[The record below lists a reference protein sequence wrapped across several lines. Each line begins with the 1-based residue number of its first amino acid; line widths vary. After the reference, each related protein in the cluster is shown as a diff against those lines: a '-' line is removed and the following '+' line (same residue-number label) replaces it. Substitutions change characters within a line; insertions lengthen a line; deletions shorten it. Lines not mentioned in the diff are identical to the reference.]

1 MIWASISE
9 RRLWMARAKVIL
21 VDADVIAHFIATGHI
36 MELNGILSPHQLYV
50 VENVYREATR
60 HPGDANRKQK
70 VDEWIKDSKT
80 CVIKFPSQNQNIK
93 REFFKLKHDNGLLG
107 DGECACMAMARYG
120 QETIASSNF
129 RDVAPYCDANDI
141 EYIGVMDILQIAIN
155 KGYWTD
161 EQCDQ
166 FIMDAIKENN
176 ARFPVD
182 RMEVYKTEKDLGGF

>member
-1 MIWASISE
+1 
-9 RRLWMARAKVIL
+9 MARAKVIL

-93 REFFKLKHDNGLLG
+93 REFFKLNMTMVFWVMVSVPVWRWL
-107 DGECACMAMARYG
+107 AM
-120 QETIASSNF
+120 
-129 RDVAPYCDANDI
+129 
-141 EYIGVMDILQIAIN
+141 
-155 KGYWTD
+155 
-161 EQCDQ
+161 
-166 FIMDAIKENN
+166 
-176 ARFPVD
+176 D
-182 RMEVYKTEKDLGGF
+182 RKR

>member
-1 MIWASISE
+1 
-9 RRLWMARAKVIL
+9 MARAKVIL
-21 VDADVIAHFIATGHI
+21 VDADVIAHFMATDHI
-36 MELNGILSPHQLYV
+36 MELNGILAPHQLYI

-60 HPGDANRKQK
+60 HPSDANRKQK
-70 VDEWIKDSKT
+70 VDEWIAKSKT
-80 CVIKFPSQNQNIK
+80 CVIKFPSQNQNIM

-182 RMEVYKTEKDLGGF
+182 RMEEYKTEKDLGGF

>member
-1 MIWASISE
+1 
-9 RRLWMARAKVIL
+9 MARAKVIL

-80 CVIKFPSQNQNIK
+80 CVINFPSQNQNIK
-93 REFFKLKHDNGLLG
+93 REFFKLKHDNGLWG

-182 RMEVYKTEKDLGGF
+182 RMEEYKTEKDLGGF

>member
-1 MIWASISE
+1 
-9 RRLWMARAKVIL
+9 MARAKVIL

-182 RMEVYKTEKDLGGF
+182 RMEEYKSEKDLGGF

>member
-1 MIWASISE
+1 
-9 RRLWMARAKVIL
+9 MARAKVIL
-21 VDADVIAHFIATGHI
+21 IDADVIAH
-36 MELNGILSPHQLYV
+36 
-50 VENVYREATR
+50 
-60 HPGDANRKQK
+60 
-70 VDEWIKDSKT
+70 
-80 CVIKFPSQNQNIK
+80 
-93 REFFKLKHDNGLLG
+93 FFKLKHDNGLLG

-166 FIMDAIKENN
+166 FIIDAIKENN

-182 RMEVYKTEKDLGGF
+182 RMEEYKTEKDLGGF

>member
-1 MIWASISE
+1 
-9 RRLWMARAKVIL
+9 
-21 VDADVIAHFIATGHI
+21 
-36 MELNGILSPHQLYV
+36 
-50 VENVYREATR
+50 
-60 HPGDANRKQK
+60 
-70 VDEWIKDSKT
+70 
-80 CVIKFPSQNQNIK
+80 
-93 REFFKLKHDNGLLG
+93 
-107 DGECACMAMARYG
+107 MAMARYG

-161 EQCDQ
+161 EQCGQ

-182 RMEVYKTEKDLGGF
+182 RMEEYKTEKDLGGF